1 MLGLRS
7 IDYGQSSGLPGQS
20 TRYGGAQVLERF
32 SLARVLII
40 DDSST
45 NISLLE
51 KMLTGSG
58 LRSIHSATDPRD
70 ALARL
75 DDIDPD
81 LVLLDLHM
89 PHIDGYEMLAQLS
102 ARAGGAY
109 VPVLVLTADTSSSAT
124 HRALALGARDFL
136 TKPFDMVEVTLR
148 VHNLLETRYL
158 YTALRRQNLLLGQ
171 QLSEAQEPERAAEA
185 ERQVMR
191 QQVDEA
197 LRSDSMR
204 MLFQPVYDLGSGDL
218 VGCEALA
225 RLPIEPVRGPDR
237 WFADAA
243 AVGLGARM
251 ELAAIG
257 KALKALDVLPA
268 PMFLAINASPGT
280 LLSADLTAM
289 CLARDCSRLVLELT
303 EHVPIEDYQ
312 AVHTATARL
321 RERGTR
327 LAVDDTGAGYA
338 GFQHLLGIRPDVIKL
353 DGSLTRG
360 VDADPARRALA
371 SALVTFT
378 ETVGAT
384 LIAEGVE
391 TADELATL
399 QDLNVQWAQGYH
411 LGRPQQLPGVLEE
424 CATAGDRS

>member
-1 MLGLRS
+1 M
-7 IDYGQSSGLPGQS
+7 
-20 TRYGGAQVLERF
+20 LERF
-32 SLARVLII
+32 SLARLLII

-45 NISLLE
+45 NITLLE
-51 KMLTGSG
+51 RMLTRAG
-58 LRSIHSATDPRD
+58 LRSIHSSTDPRD
-70 ALARL
+70 ALARI

-89 PHIDGYEMLAQLS
+89 PDIDGFEMLRRLS
-102 ARAGGAY
+102 QRAAGAY
-109 VPVLVLTADTSSSAT
+109 APVLVLTGDHSAQAT
-124 HRALALGARDFL
+124 HRALSLGATDFV
-136 TKPFDMVEVTLR
+136 TKPFDLVEVVLR

-171 QLSEAQEPERAAEA
+171 QLTHYQDPERAAEA

-191 QQVDEA
+191 DQVEQA
-197 LRSDSMR
+197 LRSDTMR
-204 MLFQPVYDLGSGDL
+204 MLFQPVFDLTSGDL

-251 ELAAIG
+251 ELAAIE
-257 KALKALDVLPA
+257 KALAALQVLPE

-280 LLSADLTAM
+280 LLGADLAAM
-289 CLARDCSRLVLELT
+289 CLAADCSRLVLELT

-312 AVHTATARL
+312 AVHAATARL
-321 RERGTR
+321 RERGAR

-338 GFQHLLGIRPDVIKL
+338 GFRHLLGIRPDVIKL
-353 DGSLTRG
+353 DVSLTRG

-378 ETVGAT
+378 EAVGAT

-391 TADELATL
+391 TAEELATL
-399 QDLNVQWAQGYH
+399 QELNVQWAQGYH
-411 LGRPQQLPGVLEE
+411 LGRPQLLPGVLREF
-424 CATAGDRS
+424 AVAGAR

>member
-1 MLGLRS
+1 
-7 IDYGQSSGLPGQS
+7 
-20 TRYGGAQVLERF
+20 VLERF
-32 SLARVLII
+32 SLARLLII

-45 NISLLE
+45 NITLLE
-51 KMLTGSG
+51 RMLARAG
-58 LRSIHSATDPRD
+58 LRSIHSTTDPRE
-70 ALARL
+70 ALARI

-81 LVLLDLHM
+81 LILLDLHM
-89 PHIDGYEMLAQLS
+89 PNIDGYTMLAQL
-102 ARAGGAY
+102 AERAAGAY
-109 VPVLVLTADTSSSAT
+109 VPVLVLTADTSADAV
-124 HRALALGARDFL
+124 HRALALGARDFV
-136 TKPFDMVEVTLR
+136 TKPFDLAEVILR

-158 YTALRRQNLLLGQ
+158 YTALRRQNVLLGQ
-171 QLSEAQEPERAAEA
+171 RLTDYEAPERAAEV
-185 ERQVMR
+185 ERQVIR
-191 QQVDEA
+191 EQVEQA
-197 LRSDSMR
+197 LRSDSIK
-204 MLFQPVYDLGSGDL
+204 MLFQPVYDLRSGEL

-243 AVGLGARM
+243 AVGLGGRLEM
-251 ELAAIG
+251 AAIE
-257 KALKALDVLPA
+257 KALRALEVLPE
-268 PMFLAINASPGT
+268 PMFLAVNASPGT

-289 CLARDCSRLVLELT
+289 CLATDCHRLVLELT

-312 AVHTATARL
+312 AVHTATARV
-321 RERGTR
+321 RELGAR

-391 TADELATL
+391 TADELSTL
-399 QDLNVQWAQGYH
+399 QQLNVQWAQGFH
-411 LGRPQQLPGVLEE
+411 LGRPQLLPGVLEE
-424 CATAGDRS
+424 FAATGAGT